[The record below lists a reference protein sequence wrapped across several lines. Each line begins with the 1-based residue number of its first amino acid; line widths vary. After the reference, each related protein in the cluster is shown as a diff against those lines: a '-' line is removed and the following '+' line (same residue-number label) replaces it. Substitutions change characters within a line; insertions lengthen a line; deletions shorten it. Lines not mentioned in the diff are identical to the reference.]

1 MTQFTTLDL
10 LPVTQYGIPSG
21 NYDGS
26 SPNFI
31 GNAIPASNYYGGQGF
46 IQTIFANVSGFQG
59 NISVQA
65 TLNDAQESAPWFEVS
80 NVIAA
85 NVSNVFSSAVTGNFT
100 WLRAVVTDFAAGNIN
115 IVTASY

>member
-1 MTQFTTLDL
+1 MTAYTVQTLIPFL
-10 LPVTQYGIPSG
+10 QYGNVSG
-21 NYDGS
+21 SYAGGS
-26 SPNFI
+26 VYV
-31 GNAIPASNYYGGQGF
+31 GNAVPAANYYGGQGF

-65 TLNDAQESAPWFEVS
+65 TLNDAQESAPWFEIS

-85 NVSNVFSSAVTGNFT
+85 NVSNVFSNAITGNFT
-100 WLRAVVTDFAAGNIN
+100 WLRAVVTDYSAGNIN